1 MSFSQGFNGEIE
13 RKSVMGE
20 RAQINLGEL
29 PENHQIFV
37 TVKTEY
43 SEMKPL
49 CETRKRLF
57 DVAEGF

>member
-1 MSFSQGFNGEIE
+1 
-13 RKSVMGE
+13 MGE

-49 CETRKRLF
+49 CVTRKRLF

>member
-1 MSFSQGFNGEIE
+1 
-13 RKSVMGE
+13 MGE

-29 PENHQIFV
+29 PENHQVFV

-49 CETRKRLF
+49 YELHERLF
-57 DVAEGF
+57 DVAEAF